1 MKKRQSRLVKKTQ
14 QTEFI
19 EVFVS
24 NQNILVKAH
33 TPHGGEFLEKLKNR
47 LKNCGIQVS
56 PQFESLCG

>member
-1 MKKRQSRLVKKTQ
+1 MKKKQSSGLAKKT

-24 NQNILVKAH
+24 NQNILIKAH

-47 LKNCGIQVS
+47 LKNCGIQVA